1 MKIIIIIISS
11 IINMFLLK
19 NPHDN
24 PQWLNIIHEIV
35 EQNFI
40 GLSLSNRMQSF
51 LWGHIYM
58 LLKLKLMAFSWL
70 SWPWVMKN
78 NGKCMACKLQIYRYP
93 FTLLFVMFCDLREEL
108 IKKVF
113 FLGKTKDKLNKVS
126 TPCLILLAT
135 FCGCG
140 SYQFLSSQ
148 NLCLALT

>member
-70 SWPWVMKN
+70 SWPWVMKK
-78 NGKCMACKLQIYRYP
+78 NGKCMACKLQIRAYSRMKLYRYP

-108 IKKVF
+108 IKMCF
-113 FLGKTKDKLNKVS
+113 FFFRKAKR
-126 TPCLILLAT
+126 
-135 FCGCG
+135 
-140 SYQFLSSQ
+140 
-148 NLCLALT
+148 